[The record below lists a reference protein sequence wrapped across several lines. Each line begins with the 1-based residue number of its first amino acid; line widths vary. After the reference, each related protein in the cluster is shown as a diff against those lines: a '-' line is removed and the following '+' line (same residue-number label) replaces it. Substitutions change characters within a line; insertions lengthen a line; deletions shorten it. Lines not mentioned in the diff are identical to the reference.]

1 MARMTYEETM
11 AWGACQYRDVTEAL
25 AQAGLRAEFTQT
37 GGMCAAIEVP
47 LDGGHYLLLTDF
59 EDTLSW
65 DRAEHAGWWCGL
77 YEPDERRTADGL
89 LRWLDSDVGS
99 AHEAV
104 RLARAVIRPDGA
116 R

>member
-59 EDTLSW
+59 E
-65 DRAEHAGWWCGL
+65 EHAVVG
-77 YEPDERRTADGL
+77 PRRARRVVVRP
-89 LRWLDSDVGS
+89 LRT
-99 AHEAV
+99 
-104 RLARAVIRPDGA
+104 
-116 R
+116 